1 MYSLVVLTFALIQF
15 EYSQPVH
22 KRKKKRK
29 KRVSDS
35 LVALPFY
42 QPSLNL
48 DHFPAVIIYSVRK
61 SDYGHVQSA

>member
-29 KRVSDS
+29 KKGIRQFGS
-35 LVALPFY
+35 LTIL
-42 QPSLNL
+42 ST
-48 DHFPAVIIYSVRK
+48 
-61 SDYGHVQSA
+61 QS